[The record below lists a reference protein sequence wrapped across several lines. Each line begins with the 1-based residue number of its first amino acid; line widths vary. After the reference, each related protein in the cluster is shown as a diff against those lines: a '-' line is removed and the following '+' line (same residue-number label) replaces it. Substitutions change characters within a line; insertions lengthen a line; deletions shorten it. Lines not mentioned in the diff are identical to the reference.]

1 MRCGRGH
8 SEACRV
14 RRASNEDEA
23 RLMGDPDLRP
33 VPLVGP
39 GKWHWWTDRIREQV
53 GLAKC
58 ARIAPALN
66 CA

>member
-1 MRCGRGH
+1 M
-8 SEACRV
+8 
-14 RRASNEDEA
+14 D
-23 RLMGDPDLRP
+23 DPDLRP

-39 GKWHWWTDRIREQV
+39 GPWQWWTDRIREQV

-58 ARIAPALN
+58 ARLAPALN

>member
-1 MRCGRGH
+1 
-8 SEACRV
+8 
-14 RRASNEDEA
+14 
-23 RLMGDPDLRP
+23 MGDPDLRP